1 MLEGIVMLAEAA
13 HGAGGEE
20 ESSKAAFYITAG
32 LLAGWA
38 VVLSYIGLRQA
49 DFPKDANTAR
59 AVMGI
64 TGVLTAATILAA
76 ALTG

>member
-1 MLEGIVMLAEAA
+1 MLQAFVMLAEAA
-13 HGAGGEE
+13 HSTAEE

-32 LLAGWA
+32 ILAGWA
-38 VVLSYIGLRQA
+38 VVLSYVGLRQA
-49 DFPKDANTAR
+49 DFPRDAGTAR

-64 TGVLTAATILAA
+64 SGVLTAATIVAA